1 MKDCSA
7 ISLFLRCAAVLV
19 VLVSCPWTQAAAQ
32 SDELMQVYRQGVALY
47 KAGRHS
53 EAEPLLL
60 KVLQMGE
67 QEFGPEHKNTATLLN
82 NLALLYAA
90 QGRYADAEPLYKRS
104 LAIWEKALGP
114 DHPGVAI
121 SLNNLAELYRTQ
133 GRYAEALNSA
143 RRASAIQRGRATQ
156 SGVGRSGGAVSEQKK
171 VRGIF
176 LVHVGLV
183 LAVADRE
190 PDQRSALTA
199 EGFEAGQLARATS
212 TAAAVAGMGA
222 RFASGNDTL
231 ANLVRERQDMGVRW
245 QRTDK
250 KLIDAV
256 GKPPAKR
263 QPKVERQLRSTLAI
277 LDNKLKDLKTRLN
290 REFPKYE
297 ELASPKPLSL
307 RETQKLL
314 GPHEALL
321 AYAVWD
327 DSTFLW
333 VVRRDQASM
342 HSVEIG
348 KKALDKAI
356 AELRNDLDLS
366 VATAQSFNTMK
377 AYELYQKLFA
387 VAEPSLKGVQ
397 HMFVVPDG
405 ALQSLPLG
413 VLVTKKP
420 KGNGYRNASW
430 LAKKYALATLPSVS
444 SLRAL
449 RTFAQATQASKPFMG
464 FGDPVLKGH
473 PGDNRGIKLKKY
485 FKPQGGVDV
494 EMVRTRLAPLPETA
508 NELMAMARTLGAS
521 KDSLFLRNRATETVV
536 KSTDLSDTRVL
547 AFATHGLIAGE
558 LGDLAEPALVLTPPK
573 KGTSRDDGLLTASEV
588 ATLKLNSDLVILSAC
603 NTAASDGTPNADA
616 LSGLAKAF
624 FYAGSRSLL
633 VSHWPVQSDAAVKL
647 TTRML
652 KEIANDNK
660 VGRSEA
666 LRRSMIALMASPKF
680 AHPAYWAPFVV
691 VGEGGTYKA
700 N

>member
-1 MKDCSA
+1 MAHKTGWLLGGLLCL
-7 ISLFLRCAAVLV
+7 SLLPAFAH
-19 VLVSCPWTQAAAQ
+19 AQ
-32 SDELMQVYRQGVALY
+32 S
-47 KAGRHS
+47 
-53 EAEPLLL
+53 
-60 KVLQMGE
+60 
-67 QEFGPEHKNTATLLN
+67 PERMEEIGKIFLE
-82 NLALLYAA
+82 NLE
-90 QGRYADAEPLYKRS
+90 RD
-104 LAIWEKALGP
+104 LGP
-114 DHPGVAI
+114 DSTGTAFFLI
-121 SLNNLAELYRTQ
+121 RQAGYIRAQ

-199 EGFEAGQLARATS
+199 EGFEAAQLARATS

-222 RFASGNDTL
+222 RFASGNDAL
-231 ANLVRERQDMGVRW
+231 ANLVRERQDMAVRW

-263 QPKVERQLRSTLAI
+263 QPKVERQLRSTLAT

-321 AYAVWD
+321 AYAVWGKR
-327 DSTFLW
+327 TFLW

-366 VATAQSFNTMK
+366 VATAQSFNTTK

-413 VLVTKKP
+413 VLVTKKA
-420 KGNGYRNASW
+420 KGADYRNASW

-449 RTFAQATQASKPFMG
+449 RTFAQATQASKPFIG
-464 FGDPVLKGH
+464 FGDPILKGH

-547 AFATHGLIAGE
+547 AFATHGLVAGE

-647 TTRML
+647 TTKML

-666 LRRSMIALMASPKF
+666 LRRSMIALMADPKF

-691 VGEGGTYKA
+691 VGEGGTYAVK
-700 N
+700 

>member
-1 MKDCSA
+1 MA
-7 ISLFLRCAAVLV
+7 IR
-19 VLVSCPWTQAAAQ
+19 
-32 SDELMQVYRQGVALY
+32 
-47 KAGRHS
+47 
-53 EAEPLLL
+53 
-60 KVLQMGE
+60 
-67 QEFGPEHKNTATLLN
+67 
-82 NLALLYAA
+82 
-90 QGRYADAEPLYKRS
+90 
-104 LAIWEKALGP
+104 EKALGA
-114 DHPGVAI
+114 DHPDVAQ
-121 SLNNLAELYRTQ
+121 SLNNLAGLYVAQ

-156 SGVGRSGGAVSEQKK
+156 SGVGHSGGAVSEQKK

-199 EGFEAGQLARATS
+199 EGFEAAQLARATS

-222 RFASGNDTL
+222 RFASGNDAL
-231 ANLVRERQDMGVRW
+231 ANLVRERQDMAVRW

-263 QPKVERQLRSTLAI
+263 QPKVERQLRSTLAT

-290 REFPKYE
+290 RKFPKYE

-356 AELRNDLDLS
+356 AELRNDLDLGI
-366 VATAQSFNTMK
+366 TDAQSFNTTK

-397 HMFVVPDG
+397 HLFVVPDG

-413 VLVTKKP
+413 VLVTEKP
-420 KGNGYRNASW
+420 KGNDYRNAPW
-430 LAKKYALATLPSVS
+430 LARKYALSTLPSVS

-449 RTFAQATQASKPFMG
+449 RTFAQATQASKPFIG
-464 FGDPVLKGH
+464 FGDPILKGH

-521 KDSLFLRNRATETVV
+521 KDSLFLRNRATETIV

-547 AFATHGLIAGE
+547 AFATHGLVAGE

-588 ATLKLNSDLVILSAC
+588 ATLTLNSDLVILSAC

-691 VGEGGTYKA
+691 VGEGGTYA
-700 N
+700 LN

>member
-1 MKDCSA
+1 MA
-7 ISLFLRCAAVLV
+7 
-19 VLVSCPWTQAAAQ
+19 
-32 SDELMQVYRQGVALY
+32 
-47 KAGRHS
+47 
-53 EAEPLLL
+53 
-60 KVLQMGE
+60 
-67 QEFGPEHKNTATLLN
+67 
-82 NLALLYAA
+82 
-90 QGRYADAEPLYKRS
+90 
-104 LAIWEKALGP
+104 
-114 DHPGVAI
+114 
-121 SLNNLAELYRTQ
+121 
-133 GRYAEALNSA
+133 
-143 RRASAIQRGRATQ
+143 
-156 SGVGRSGGAVSEQKK
+156 
-171 VRGIF
+171 
-176 LVHVGLV
+176 
-183 LAVADRE
+183 
-190 PDQRSALTA
+190 
-199 EGFEAGQLARATS
+199 
-212 TAAAVAGMGA
+212 
-222 RFASGNDTL
+222 
-231 ANLVRERQDMGVRW
+231 VRW
-245 QRTDK
+245 RRTDK

-256 GKPPAKR
+256 GQPPAKR
-263 QPKVERQLRSTLAI
+263 QPKVERQLRSTLAT
-277 LDNKLKDLKTRLN
+277 LDNKLKELKTRLN

-413 VLVTKKP
+413 VLVTKKT
-420 KGNGYRNASW
+420 KGADYRNASW